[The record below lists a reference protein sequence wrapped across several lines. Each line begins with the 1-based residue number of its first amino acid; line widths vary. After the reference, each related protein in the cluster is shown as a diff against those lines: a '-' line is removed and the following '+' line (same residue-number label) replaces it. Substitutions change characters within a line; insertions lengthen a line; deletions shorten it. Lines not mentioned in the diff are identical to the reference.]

1 MKFFQR
7 LRDFREDCDKSQE
20 EIARLLHTTRQQY
33 ARWESGEW
41 QMPIEHYKTLAQY
54 YNISIDSLCGLIPL
68 SRKLQQ

>member
-7 LRDFREDCDKSQE
+7 LRDFREDSDKSQG
-20 EIARLLHTTRQQY
+20 EIAQVLRTTRQQY

-54 YNISIDSLCGLIPL
+54 YNISIDSLCGMI
-68 SRKLQQ
+68 STARKLQ